1 MARITERGC
10 CSTGRSSD
18 SAKTALNRI
27 RQKVIELKK
36 ETPPQ
41 PSPKGREYEEYK
53 QKFLESI
60 NDDLNMPEVLA
71 VLWGVV
77 RDEKLSAKARLELI
91 YDFDK
96 VLGLDLEKSEEKKS
110 GEAPEEVMS
119 LVNQRTEAKKAKN
132 FKLAD
137 ELRAKVK
144 EMGWEIVDKKE
155 GAEVKSIK
163 N

>member
-1 MARITERGC
+1 L
-10 CSTGRSSD
+10 S
-18 SAKTALNRI
+18 
-27 RQKVIELKK
+27 
-36 ETPPQ
+36 
-41 PSPKGREYEEYK
+41 YYK

-60 NDDLNMPEVLA
+60 NDDLNMPEALA

-110 GEAPEEVMS
+110 GDVPDEVMS
-119 LVNQRTEAKKAKN
+119 LVNQRTEAKKTKN

-144 EMGWEIVDKKE
+144 EMGYEIVDKKD
-155 GAEVKSIK
+155 GAEVKK